1 VLNGRFDRR
10 NLIRIGASGGAVAAG
25 SSALAGSLAL
35 AGGDKDRTKADS
47 SHRLMQAESEDHSGH
62 GASLTV
68 GDVDIARLGWD
79 PADVLT
85 DFDFGTITERRDDG
99 TAVREWTITAYD
111 KEIEIAP
118 GLFFQAWT
126 YNGRVPGPTLRCT
139 EGDLLRVKFVNAGS
153 HPHTMHF
160 HGVHSSYHDGVSGIG
175 RGEIAIGDSH
185 TYEFTAKPFGLHLYH
200 CHASP
205 LKRHIH
211 KGLYGMFIIDPD
223 PAKRGD
229 VARQRHPDASENAE
243 WQEFAMMMNAF
254 DTNFDGGNEVYAIN
268 SIAFHHMKHP
278 IVIDKTRPVRIYLVN
293 IVEFDLVNSFHLHAN
308 FFNYFDTGTTLEPT
322 LRMVDTISQVQAQ
335 RGILE
340 FSFAEHE
347 DGLYMFHAHVSE
359 FTELGW
365 MAAFDV
371 RSGMG
376 A

>member
-1 VLNGRFDRR
+1 M
-10 NLIRIGASGGAVAAG
+10 AG
-25 SSALAGSLAL
+25 ALAH
-35 AGGDKDRTKADS
+35 AGDS
-47 SHRLMQAESEDHSGH
+47 NQTSSGHHLMQTGDEEHSGH
-62 GASLTV
+62 SSSLTV
-68 GDVDIARLGWD
+68 GEIDIERLGWD

-85 DFDFGTITERRDDG
+85 DFDFGTIIETRADG
-99 TAVREWTITAYD
+99 TSVREWTITAYD

-118 GLFFQAWT
+118 GLFFPAWT

-139 EGDLLRVKFVNAGS
+139 EGDLLRIKFVNAGT

-160 HGVHSSYHDGVSGIG
+160 HGVHSAWHDGVSGIG
-175 RGEIAIGDSH
+175 RGEVAVGDTH

-211 KGLYGMFIIDPD
+211 KGLYGMFIVDPD
-223 PAKRGD
+223 PAKRGEA
-229 VARQRHPDASENAE
+229 ARQRHPDHVEAAQ
-243 WQEFAMMMNAF
+243 WQEFAMVMNAF

-322 LRMVDTISQVQAQ
+322 LRLVDTISQVQAQ

-340 FSFAEHE
+340 FTFAEHE

-371 RSGMG
+371 QSGSE